1 MIARAGSGFVTT
13 AFGDAPPSHNDR

>member
-13 AFGDAPPSHNDR
+13 AYGDAPPSHNDR